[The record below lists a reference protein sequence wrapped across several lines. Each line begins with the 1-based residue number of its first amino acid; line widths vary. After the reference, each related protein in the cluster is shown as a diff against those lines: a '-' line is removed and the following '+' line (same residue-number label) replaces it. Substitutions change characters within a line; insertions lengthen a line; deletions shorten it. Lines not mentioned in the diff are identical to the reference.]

1 MDHHPILVPVDG
13 SQRAEA
19 ALPYAVALAEAA
31 GVGISLLAV
40 VEDLGV
46 SASADRLE
54 ALVGEGLRSY
64 LHGLAEHLRAG
75 GTLVEV
81 AVRQGDPAATILAQ
95 AQHAPAVVMTTRGL
109 GGLDRWRLGSVADK
123 VMRLAPCP
131 VVLIRPAEDSPP
143 RDEPW
148 WPRQILV
155 PLDGSPP
162 AEEALPTAYDWAAA
176 LGCAVVLV
184 RVQPWLS
191 TQMAIDERYI
201 PDAGRFEEEAAQAAA
216 EYLAYL
222 QQRAPAGLTVTSEVL
237 RGDPAACLIEF
248 AETQPVDLVVMS
260 SHGRGGVGRMA
271 LGSVTD
277 RIVRHGL
284 PTCIVPAA
292 ALRSANDQEE
302 REGATP
308 P

>member
-19 ALPYAVALAEAA
+19 ALPYAVALAEAV

-40 VEDLGV
+40 VDDLG
-46 SASADRLE
+46 AGAHADRLE

-64 LHGLAEHLRAG
+64 LHRLAEQLRAG
-75 GTLVEV
+75 GTLVEA

-95 AQHAPAVVMTTRGL
+95 AQHARAIVMTTRGL

-131 VVLIRPAEDSPP
+131 VVLIRPGEDTSVGDQPWQP
-143 RDEPW
+143 R
-148 WPRQILV
+148 RILV
-155 PLDGSPP
+155 PLDGSPL
-162 AEEALPTAYDWAAA
+162 AEEALPTAYGWATA
-176 LGCAVVLV
+176 LGSAVVLV
-184 RVQPWLS
+184 QVQPWLS
-191 TQMAIDERYI
+191 TQMAIYDGYV
-201 PDAGRFEEEAAQAAA
+201 PDAGRLEEEAAQAAE
-216 EYLAYL
+216 EYLAAVR
-222 QQRAPAGLTVTSEVL
+222 QRAPAGLTVTSEVL
-237 RGDPAACLIEF
+237 RGDPTICLIDF

-260 SHGRGGVGRMA
+260 SHGRGGVRRMV
-271 LGSVTD
+271 LGSVAD

-292 ALRSANDQEE
+292 TLQPANDQEE
-302 REGATP
+302 SEVATP